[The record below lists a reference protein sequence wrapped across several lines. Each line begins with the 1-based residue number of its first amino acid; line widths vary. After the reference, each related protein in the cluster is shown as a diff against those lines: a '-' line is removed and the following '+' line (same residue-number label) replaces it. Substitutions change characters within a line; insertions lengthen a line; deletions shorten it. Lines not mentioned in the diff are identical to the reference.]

1 MPPRRAAPTFTQT
14 TSSLHFP
21 SGEEIWLA
29 AFKLEFENDEV
40 GVEKVWESGV
50 NDKAFA
56 KVMFSCPPT
65 PFHTTGPSSSA
76 HSQQG

>member
-1 MPPRRAAPTFTQT
+1 
-14 TSSLHFP
+14 LHFP

-56 KVMFSCPPT
+56 KVMFSCTPT
-65 PFHTTGPSSSA
+65 PFHTLLHWYGSERIIKKA
-76 HSQQG
+76 YLHSITE